1 LARRARRQRTC
12 GSRARPRSCDP
23 DRAGQNGRPS
33 RQRKSALRNE
43 LNMSKVTELTDV
55 NFKSTLQN
63 AKTPVLVDFSAT
75 WCGPCKAL
83 GPTIDK
89 VASDYAGK
97 LAVYKVDIDNAQD
110 TAAGFMIQS
119 VPTCIFFKAGKEVDR
134 FYGNQDLRTVK
145 THVDKVLA

>member
-1 LARRARRQRTC
+1 HDRPSSAGPDPRFLTAIACHVGARRRAR
-12 GSRARPRSCDP
+12 GRALAIQIARAKMGALPANETRP
-23 DRAGQNGRPS
+23 
-33 RQRKSALRNE
+33 SALRNE

-89 VASDYAGK
+89 VATDYAGK

-110 TAAGFMIQS
+110 TAAGFQIQS
-119 VPTCIFFKAGKEVDR
+119 VPTCIFF
-134 FYGNQDLRTVK
+134 
-145 THVDKVLA
+145 